1 MDEILAAVYRG
12 ALTATEKA
20 ISVLSSLDEKAHEIG
35 EQLDK
40 AFHEQLAY
48 LEAVAADL
56 RKRLG
61 IESMHGMA
69 FGADP
74 VTASA
79 AAAFVDSL
87 GPSGS

>member
-1 MDEILAAVYRG
+1 MDEILKAVYQG

-20 ISVLSSLDEKAHEIG
+20 ISVLSALDAKAHEIG

-61 IESMHGMA
+61 IES
-69 FGADP
+69 FGAAGD
-74 VTASA
+74 ARFA
-79 AAAFVDSL
+79 AEAAAFVDSL